1 MKKETLGRSI
11 VISLLIIA
19 TAIPFVGQ
27 WWFDRERTGTIDMHA
42 RMPENGGWSVD
53 MINAEVNQPINIRF
67 TSDDVIHGF
76 AIGKTDQPV
85 VENISPGE
93 FTEASFTFSQPGK
106 YTFYCTRWCG
116 PNHWRMRGTIEV
128 TGPGTAVSPEPQPLF
143 IKLGLDLDANQLA
156 GVTPS
161 QPRSIENGVRYASLL
176 PPYYTTSE
184 AYQTNSPEQIWKKLR
199 DEPSLVTL
207 KDNDLWDVVY
217 WLWTQQTSPQ
227 KLMNGENLYANNC
240 AACHGETG
248 LGDGV
253 IARDWPVKLTPEA
266 TNQITD
272 GTVSTTQLI
281 RPPDFTKSETLLG
294 ISPAI
299 LEGKII
305 RGGNGTGMPYWG
317 PVFTIEQ
324 INSLVS
330 YLYTFAWVS
339 PSP

>member
-1 MKKETLGRSI
+1 MKKETLARSI
-11 VISLLIIA
+11 VVSLMIIA
-19 TAIPFVGQ
+19 FAIPFIGQ
-27 WWFDRERTGTIDMHA
+27 WWFDRDRTDSIDMHA
-42 RMPENGGWSVD
+42 RMPENGGWSLD
-53 MINAEVNQPINIRF
+53 TINLEVNQPINIRF

-76 AIGKTDQPV
+76 AVGKTDQPV
-85 VENISPGE
+85 VENIVPGE

-128 TGPGTAVSPEPQPLF
+128 TGPGAVVSSEPQPLF
-143 IKLGLDLDANQLA
+143 IKLGLDLDTNQLA
-156 GVTPS
+156 EVTPP
-161 QPRSIENGVRYASLL
+161 QPRSIENGARYASLL

-184 AYQTNSPEQIWKKLR
+184 TYQTDSPEQIWKKLR
-199 DEPSLVTL
+199 NEPSLLAL

-227 KLMNGENLYANNC
+227 KLKSGETLYANNC

-248 LGDGV
+248 MGDGV
-253 IARDWPVKLTPEA
+253 IARDWPVKLPPDSA
-266 TNQITD
+266 NQNTD

-294 ISPAI
+294 TSPAI

-324 INSLVS
+324 ISSLVS
-330 YLYTFAWVS
+330 YLYTFAWGSSS
-339 PSP
+339 P